1 MLVGARYYD
10 AQVGRFISR
19 DTDLDQ
25 LPYLYCDHDPVNAVD
40 PSGHLPSWLRK
51 VINYGEDVLIGG
63 CGAVAIALI
72 PVEAPAIVVIGAGA
86 IIGGFVGG
94 AISGN
99 DYYWDHPD
107 LSTWDPDEF
116 NWNVERGALNGGF
129 GGAIMAPSISDWM
142 RRWLFS
148 GPPPGVGPITRNM
161 P

>member
-1 MLVGARYYD
+1 MLVAARYYD

-19 DTDLDQ
+19 DTYLDQ
-25 LPYLYCDHDPVNAVD
+25 HPYLYCDHDPVNAVDLNAVD

-51 VINYGEDVLIGG
+51 AINIGEDFIMIGAG
-63 CGAVAIALI
+63 FVAGALI
-72 PVEAPAIVVIGAGA
+72 PVEAPVIVVIGAGA
-86 IIGGFVGG
+86 IIGGLVGG

-116 NWNVERGALNGGF
+116 NWSVERGALNGAA
-129 GGAIMAPSISDWM
+129 GGAITVPVISDWL

-148 GPPPGVGPITRNM
+148 GPPPGVG
-161 P
+161 